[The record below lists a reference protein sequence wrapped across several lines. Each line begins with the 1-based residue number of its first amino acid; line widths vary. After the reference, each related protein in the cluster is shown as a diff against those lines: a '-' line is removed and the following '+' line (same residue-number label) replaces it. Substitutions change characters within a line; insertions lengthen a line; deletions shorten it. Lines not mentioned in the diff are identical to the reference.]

1 MDCRADFTEAL
12 NTSKAAMVETG
23 IRDSMYGTNDLFN
36 TISAILRS
44 TGKTFDSTAAADLKH
59 LEILRRKGRLTDFS
73 RAEQLLLRD
82 A

>member
-44 TGKTFDSTAAADLKH
+44 TGKTFDSTAAADEAVDLEH
-59 LEILRRKGRLTDFS
+59 LEILRRKGR
-73 RAEQLLLRD
+73 
-82 A
+82 